1 MKLRVLS
8 ETGDIKIVRASFSP
22 AVIYIKFPNEDVWE
36 YLIYDDI
43 ILNRLLEKHG
53 RNTGRLVANLK
64 QFKSRKVK
72 IGSEKDQSKDQP
84 KKRQKQLFNN
94 QR

>member
-8 ETGDIKIVRASFSP
+8 ETGDFKMVRASFSP
-22 AVIYIKFPNEDVWE
+22 AVVYIQFPNEDVWE
-36 YLIYDDI
+36 YLIYDDAL
-43 ILNRLLEKHG
+43 LNQLLRQHG

-72 IGSEKDQSKDQP
+72 IGSEKDQLKDKP
-84 KKRQKQLFNN
+84 KKRQKELFNN